1 MKVQI
6 IIFNLPKK
14 KNRKSGWKPTSAGL
28 LPLINGIILT
38 ANGFIQR
45 ICMSIFCMFFFV
57 FWLASN
63 KNQDNENYIRE
74 WWRMCFCCL
83 AITIFCLSKH
93 IVHENLSA
101 AIINGSVSESLQ
113 GIQCACR
120 CSRNMARFG
129 AYYVRLC
136 SVHCALLSFDVPAI
150 NSVCGIRKT
159 ATPGMPHQVEKK
171 YDVAN
176 IHIHTKTKKNRKRAN
191 TATDNTSHPSE
202 SESNN
207 TDAIRRKKH
216 FHHTL

>member
-1 MKVQI
+1 MG
-6 IIFNLPKK
+6 
-14 KNRKSGWKPTSAGL
+14 SS
-28 LPLINGIILT
+28 NGYACL
-38 ANGFIQR
+38 FSV
-45 ICMSIFCMFFFV
+45 CFFFFV

-176 IHIHTKTKKNRKRAN
+176 IHIHTKKKKNRKRAN

-207 TDAIRRKKH
+207 TDTIRRKKH